1 MDKVILFGN
10 SVATKMIFFALS
22 HDPRYEVVAFT
33 VDRSYIT
40 GETFCGLP
48 VHPFEDIQTLFP
60 PESYKMMVAIQAS
73 RMNKTRAEKYDQAKE
88 KGYSLIT
95 YIHPQAIVAPDLV
108 IGDNCFIGEGAICRP
123 YAKIENDVIIM
134 PGALI
139 GHDAAIKEHSFVG
152 VRAVIMSVVTI
163 EPYCFIG
170 PNATI
175 LEALTVA
182 RECLIGGGVVIQEA
196 TKEKEVYKAT
206 APTRLPLPSDKLAN
220 IIFRKTHD

>member
-22 HDPRYEVVAFT
+22 HDPDYEVVAFT
-33 VDRSYIT
+33 VDRNYIKDQ
-40 GETFCGLP
+40 TFCGLP
-48 VHPFEDIQTLFP
+48 VLPFEDIQTLYP

-73 RMNKTRAEKYDQAKE
+73 RMNKTRAEKYYQARE
-88 KGYSLIT
+88 KGYTLIT
-95 YIHPQAIVAPDLV
+95 YIHPQAVVAPDLV

-123 YAKIENDVIIM
+123 YLKIENNVIIM

-139 GHDAAIKEHSFVG
+139 GHDAVIKEHTFIG
-152 VRAVIMSVVTI
+152 VRAVVMSVVTI

-182 RECLIGGGVVIQEA
+182 RECLIGGGVVIQES
-196 TKEKEVYKAT
+196 TKEKQVYKAA
-206 APTRLPLPSDKLAN
+206 APTLLPLPSDKLAK
-220 IIFRKTHD
+220 IIFRKSL